1 MHTNRGNVSESG
13 EFMSKLR
20 NYGLIIA
27 SCLLVAITLGKIV
40 GGGLVFAVSAFLMAC
55 AIFAFALKHHDI

>member
-1 MHTNRGNVSESG
+1 
-13 EFMSKLR
+13 MSKLR